1 MEEQAKLTGDV
12 LDTRYLSPDGD
23 LLFLME
29 DSVHK
34 FTISLKEI
42 AECLQFAEE
51 NCEIPPLPEGF
62 WNHMHNRYPDMYM
75 GKDYYEAV
83 QAASGRPE

>member
-12 LDTRYLSPDGD
+12 FDTRYTTTDGD

-42 AECLQFAEE
+42 AECLKVAEE
-51 NCEIPPLPEGF
+51 NNEIEPLPQGF
-62 WNHMHNRYPDMYM
+62 WNQMHNRYPDMYQ
-75 GKDYYEAV
+75 GEDFYEKV
-83 QAASGRPE
+83 QASQE